1 MEYRKTRTLSQ
12 LTLGKRL
19 ALCIMAIISIATLVV
34 GIYGST
40 LTEHFLRERF
50 KDRMMFL
57 AKYLALNSELGI
69 LIGDHRM
76 LQKLA
81 ENLMSEKDLK
91 GVKIIDSKGE
101 VLVVAGSFE
110 EGTMNLAS
118 WPVKLRSE
126 DEELIF
132 SMGNYNNVT
141 QIGTVFLYYSEKSIE
156 ELVRRFKDKIFLMTI
171 FVVGVAVVLTI
182 LISRTL
188 TAPLKT
194 LSQAAK
200 EVARGRMD
208 IRVSGGS
215 LPETR
220 ELAIAFNN
228 MLVAL
233 EESRNTLE
241 ATYQEMIQQK
251 AMAEVGEFAFT
262 VAHEIKNPL
271 GIIQGALEILKKPE
285 ASLDTKE
292 TMIEYLED
300 EVRRLNR
307 IIQDFLEFSRPRDP
321 NFVKTDLTLLVKDVV
336 QKVKLEWE
344 PKGIEFMIS
353 QDERPCSGRID
364 PELISQVLLNLVK
377 NACEA
382 CENVEIPKVSIETR
396 LRGDTFKIKI
406 KDNGHGIP
414 EELIEKIF
422 DPFFTT
428 KSKGTG
434 LGLALVK
441 RVIELHGGTI
451 NVESNQGEGAMF
463 IITLPASGG

>member
-1 MEYRKTRTLSQ
+1 MGYRKAKALRH

-19 ALCIMAIISIATLVV
+19 ALCILGIISVATLVV
-34 GIYGST
+34 GMYGSR
-40 LTEHFLRERF
+40 LTEHFVRERF
-50 KDRMMFL
+50 KDRMIFL

-81 ENLMSEKDLK
+81 ENLLSEKDLR
-91 GVKIIDSKGE
+91 GVKIVDSKGD
-101 VLVVAGSFE
+101 VLVSAGHFE
-110 EGTMNLAS
+110 EDAMNVAS
-118 WPVKLRSE
+118 WPVELKSE

-132 SMGNYNNVT
+132 STGNSSKVT
-141 QIGTVFLYYSEKSIE
+141 QIGTVFVYYSEKSIE
-156 ELVRRFKDKIFLMTI
+156 ELVKDFKDKIFLMTI
-171 FVVGVAVVLTI
+171 LVVSIAVVLTI

-188 TAPLKT
+188 TAPLKS
-194 LSQAAK
+194 LSRAAK

-208 IRVSGGS
+208 IRVSGGT

-220 ELAIAFNN
+220 ELAMAFNN
-228 MLVAL
+228 MLIAL

-241 ATYQEMIQQK
+241 ATYQEMIQQR

-285 ASLDTKE
+285 ASLETKA

-307 IIQDFLEFSRPRDP
+307 IIQDFLDFSRPRDP
-321 NFVKTDLTLLVKDVV
+321 NFVKADLTQVV
-336 QKVKLEWE
+336 EEVAQKVRLEWE
-344 PKGIEFMIS
+344 PKGICLELVQEGRPFM
-353 QDERPCSGRID
+353 GRID
-364 PELISQVLLNLVK
+364 PELISQALLNLIK

-382 CENVEIPKVSIETR
+382 CEEAETPKVSIETCS
-396 LRGDTFKIKI
+396 LGDAFEIRI
-406 KDNGHGIP
+406 KDNGYGIP
-414 EELIEKIF
+414 RELLNKVF

-428 KSKGTG
+428 KTKGTG

-441 RVIELHGGTI
+441 RVIDLHGGTI
-451 NVESNQGEGAMF
+451 TVESKQGEETVF
-463 IITLPASGG
+463 IISLPAIGG